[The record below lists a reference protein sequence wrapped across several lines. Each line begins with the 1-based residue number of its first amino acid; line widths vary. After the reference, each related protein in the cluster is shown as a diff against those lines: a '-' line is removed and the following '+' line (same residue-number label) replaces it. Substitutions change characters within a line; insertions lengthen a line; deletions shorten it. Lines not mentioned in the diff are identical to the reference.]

1 MGGDLVV
8 VLVVRVAPEYG
19 VLGAPGGCVVTVGQV
34 LPGQLQPV
42 EQPCHVDPEARAG
55 LRLGDLADR
64 LGGSGRSVVH
74 QDVPSV
80 GSATITSAMA

>member
-8 VLVVRVAPEYG
+8 VLVFGWHQNMAFWARLAAVW
-19 VLGAPGGCVVTVGQV
+19 
-34 LPGQLQPV
+34 LPSARCSPSQLQPV

-64 LGGSGRSVVH
+64 LGGSGLSVVH

-80 GSATITSAMA
+80 GSASISSAMA